1 MKECTFSVPELSRA
15 GMHKMF
21 QKADFDESGCLEA
34 NAANKTGAS
43 FHGEIFKDDTAFLPA
58 SPVVFSRRPSGAQLN
73 PQ

>member
-1 MKECTFSVPELSRA
+1 
-15 GMHKMF
+15 MF